1 MTHRHGSTG
10 DPGARVSGYGP
21 GRSRP
26 GPNPPPSSPPGTGPG
41 GGVLVNAVAVE
52 RVPVCFVSVRGVT
65 VVVLGTP
72 SGRALDLS
80 EGVLR

>member
-1 MTHRHGSTG
+1 M
-10 DPGARVSGYGP
+10 
-21 GRSRP
+21 
-26 GPNPPPSSPPGTGPG
+26 
-41 GGVLVNAVAVE
+41 NAVAVE
-52 RVPVCFVSVRGVT
+52 RVPVLFVSVLGVM